1 MDVEH
6 IVIAKM
12 FEKNLIF
19 LLKGRKEKQPT
30 KKKRLCLMGKFLIFF
45 YQRFF
50 PKKRMCHINVF

>member
-30 KKKRLCLMGKFLIFF
+30 KKKQLCLVGKFL
-45 YQRFF
+45 
-50 PKKRMCHINVF
+50 KKFLSKILFKKKGCVA